1 MKYNP
6 QKDYEHSLPMSLN
19 QVRALIADNVAPKK
33 QRDPAEKDYRT
44 FFGKVLD
51 GSFEL
56 TPNTGFLKYFSPIIN
71 GTLTEVIETKP
82 GGESAE
88 GTSNRFTRLNLNM
101 KMRPVAKIV
110 SVAALIVCVGL
121 LGLALWFCIKK
132 GFDKNWW
139 SLIVGPAL
147 YIIERLITVIGFNSN
162 ASRIFELFKSLIK
175 K

>member
-19 QVRALIADNVAPKK
+19 QVRALIADNVAAKK
-33 QRDPAEKDYRT
+33 QRDPAEKDFRT
-44 FFGKVLD
+44 FFGKVSD

-56 TPNTGFLKYFSPIIN
+56 TPNTGFLKYFSPIVN

-82 GGESAE
+82 GEE
-88 GTSNRFTRLNLNM
+88 ETTSNRFTRINLNM

-110 SVAALIVCVGL
+110 SVVALIVCLGL
-121 LGLALWFCIKK
+121 LGLALWFCFKK

-139 SLIVGPAL
+139 SLIIGPAL
-147 YIIERLITVIGFNSN
+147 YIIERLITAIGFGSS
-162 ASRIFELFKSLIK
+162 AKRIFELFKALITK
-175 K
+175 